1 MTKQEKIKQAIKKH
15 EKEIERL
22 KLLYENVVG
31 NTVEVCPICKT
42 KNLHWNL
49 DNTFTCACC

>member
-15 EKEIERL
+15 ESEIERL
-22 KLLYENVVG
+22 TLLSENVIG
-31 NTVEVCPICKT
+31 DTIEVCPICKT
-42 KNLHWNL
+42 KNLHWNI